1 MSDPFAAFD
10 AAYVLGALSPQD
22 RQDYEEHL
30 KECAACAR
38 AVRELAGMPGLLV
51 NVPEDLAIPV
61 VEQEPPPSL
70 LPALLARVR
79 RERRRS
85 RWTAFTTASLAAAA
99 CIALVVALVFAF
111 RPAPTGAPTAAPTVT
126 VRSGD
131 AVPVAATVKLH
142 EVTWG
147 TTVDMHCWYTPW
159 STSTAHT
166 YVLVA
171 VDRSGETQQLGTWRL
186 APGKDVRLRAGTS
199 WSLHEISGIQI
210 RTPSGQPVLRMKV
223 S

>member
-10 AAYVLGALSPQD
+10 AAYVLGALSAQD

-51 NVPEDLAIPV
+51 NVPADLAIPV
-61 VEQEPPPSL
+61 VAQEPPPSL

-99 CIALVVALVFAF
+99 CVALVVALVFAF
-111 RPAPTGAPTAAPTVT
+111 RPAPTGAPAAAPTVT
-126 VRSGD
+126 MRSGD
-131 AVPVAATVKLH
+131 AAPVAATVKLH

-147 TTVDMHCWYTPW
+147 TAVDMHCWYTPW
-159 STSTAHT
+159 RTSTAHT

-171 VDRSGETQQLGTWRL
+171 VDRGGRTQQLGTWRL
-186 APGKDVRLRAGTS
+186 APGKGIRFHAGTS
-199 WSLHEISGIQI
+199 WPVREISGIQI
-210 RTPSGQPVLRMKV
+210 RTPSGHPILRMKV
-223 S
+223 P